1 MNDND
6 ALTSLVESAAR
17 DALGQENVEVIEK
30 PLFISEDFGC
40 FIIAK
45 TGCFYHI
52 GAGCSYPLHSDK
64 FLPVPEA
71 FVTGSAVHA
80 AVASKYNAQD

>member
-1 MNDND
+1 GSDRVD
-6 ALTSLVESAAR
+6 
-17 DALGQENVEVIEK
+17 VIDK
-30 PLFISEDFGC
+30 PLFISEDFGY

-64 FLPVPEA
+64 FLPVPDA
-71 FVTGSAVHA
+71 FVTASAVHA
-80 AVASKYNAQD
+80 AIAGKYNSTIQD